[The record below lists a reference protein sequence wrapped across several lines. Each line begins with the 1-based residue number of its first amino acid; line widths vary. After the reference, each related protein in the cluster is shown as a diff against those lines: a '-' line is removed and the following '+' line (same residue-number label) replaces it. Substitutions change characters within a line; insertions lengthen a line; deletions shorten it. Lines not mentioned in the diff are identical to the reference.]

1 MSNYV
6 MCVNSGKIYNTAQ
19 DAADDTGVSKSGIS
33 LVLSGKRA
41 GCNGYIYIY
50 VPADQSSGDYQQIRA
65 AALADLLKITNLNG
79 CRIELPDQ
87 YSGDAAADLYL

>member
-50 VPADQSSGDYQQIRA
+50 VPADLSSEDYQQIRA
-65 AALADLLKITNLNG
+65 AALADQLKITNMNG

-87 YSGDAAADLYL
+87 YSGDAAADLFL